1 MTRERDGWEYTR
13 NGPRWAPT
21 IEGAISA
28 LIYDKYGEEY
38 EWWHSH
44 LMDLVRATQR
54 DCADRITAAMNG
66 DDPDNSWVVNAY
78 DAAKLIFPKYPED
91 SE

>member
-13 NGPRWAPT
+13 SGPRWAPT
-21 IEGAISA
+21 VEGAISA

-54 DCADRITAAMNG
+54 DCSERITTAMKG
-66 DDPDNSWVVNAY
+66 DDHVVVSAY
-78 DAAKLIFPKYPED
+78 DAAKLIFPEYPED
-91 SE
+91 PSE